1 MTLPQ
6 VRAGLASQLR
16 AACGCDVPVRIVR
29 DRKRWLTR
37 NALARFYHWKK
48 RNLLAPL
55 RINLLRCKA
64 SPNPLLRSSRSFL

>member
-6 VRAGLASQLR
+6 VRAGLASLLR
-16 AACGCDVPVRIVR
+16 AACGCDAPDRIVR

-55 RINLLRCKA
+55 KI
-64 SPNPLLRSSRSFL
+64 NPLR

>member
-6 VRAGLASQLR
+6 VRAGLASLLR
-16 AACGCDVPVRIVR
+16 AACGCDVPDRIIR

-55 RINLLRCKA
+55 KFY
-64 SPNPLLRSSRSFL
+64 PLL

>member
-6 VRAGLASQLR
+6 VRAGLASLLH
-16 AACGCDVPVRIVR
+16 AACDCDTAERIVR

-55 RINLLRCKA
+55 KI
-64 SPNPLLRSSRSFL
+64 NPLR

>member
-6 VRAGLASQLR
+6 VRAGLASLLR
-16 AACGCDVPVRIVR
+16 AACGCDAPDRIVR

-48 RNLLAPL
+48 HNLLAPL
-55 RINLLRCKA
+55 KID
-64 SPNPLLRSSRSFL
+64 PLL

>member
-6 VRAGLASQLR
+6 VRAGLASLLR
-16 AACGCDVPVRIVR
+16 ASCGCDAPDRVVR

-37 NALARFYHWKK
+37 NTLARFYHWKK

-55 RINLLRCKA
+55 RINLL
-64 SPNPLLRSSRSFL
+64 L

>member
-6 VRAGLASQLR
+6 VRAGLAALLH
-16 AACGCDVPVRIVR
+16 AACGCDTAERIVR

-48 RNLLAPL
+48 RKMLAPL
-55 RINLLRCKA
+55 RINLL
-64 SPNPLLRSSRSFL
+64 L

>member
-6 VRAGLASQLR
+6 VRAGLAPLLH
-16 AACGCDVPVRIVR
+16 AACGCDTAERIVR

-55 RINLLRCKA
+55 KI
-64 SPNPLLRSSRSFL
+64 NPLL